1 MIRKAISVLAIT
13 AVLLT
18 SCKKNDG
25 IPVMTFNEKEHDF
38 GTINEGDKVET
49 VFEFTNTGGGDL
61 LITKAVGSCG
71 CTVPEYP
78 KEAIKEG
85 EKGTIKVS
93 FNSHNKHGKQN
104 KNVTLTTNTK
114 NGAEIIKIKADV
126 TPDPN
131 KKAPT
136 APFQQVT
143 QKPKQIIQKPTK

>member
-1 MIRKAISVLAIT
+1 MIRKAISLLAIT

-18 SCKKNDG
+18 SCKKSDG
-25 IPVMTFNEKEHDF
+25 VPVMTFNKVEHDF

-49 VFEFTNTGGGDL
+49 VFEFTNTGEGDL
-61 LITKAVGSCG
+61 VITKAVGSCG

-78 KEAIKEG
+78 KEPVKKG

-93 FNSHNKHGKQN
+93 FNSNNKQGKQT
-104 KNVTLTTNTK
+104 KSVTLTTNTK
-114 NGAEIIKIKADV
+114 DSLEVLKIKADI

-131 KKAPT
+131 KKAKS
-136 APFQQVT
+136 PFQQLT